1 MRFFLLDSNSDLLWK
16 FIVPLVYCI
25 IISLYESNDLRSIIK
40 KSFIQII
47 GGLSPILCL
56 MLMSLFFES
65 ETFTK
70 LFSSTEQVSGNQLGG
85 YGNFLVDFF
94 EYFFLFR

>member
-1 MRFFLLDSNSDLLWK
+1 
-16 FIVPLVYCI
+16 
-25 IISLYESNDLRSIIK
+25 
-40 KSFIQII
+40 
-47 GGLSPILCL
+47 

-85 YGNFLVDFF
+85 YGNFLLDFLNT
-94 EYFFLFR
+94 FFIQIILFLSFWFPALYYLVKGLLIRIPS